1 MEIDGMNVGVDLGRM
16 TATVDTSVLRSTADG
31 RVVESWSEMYDPY
44 ITQSVMKRMDVCNAR
59 IDEFLNMLSK
69 ISEKLSGKECEELS
83 AFIDGCISEF
93 KKNDGDS

>member
-1 MEIDGMNVGVDLGRM
+1 MEIDGMNVACLNKV
-16 TATVDTSVLRSTADG
+16 TAAADTSG
-31 RVVESWSEMYDPY
+31 RVVESWSGTYGPY
-44 ITQSVMKRMDVCNAR
+44 YSTQSVIKRMDACSAR

-93 KKNDGDS
+93 KKNNGDS